1 MKDKK
6 YITKLLN
13 KEVLRLLNEA
23 YLSEVIVIE
32 SVDSDFCHK
41 PEETSRYFID
51 KILDVLDNGENIIGE
66 PPSECD
72 SDFFLEEG
80 MEVPSKMYYDFLYI
94 AFDDVVDEVYYKDNG
109 KDKKNLADK
118 LNEYFKFCNN
128 CIEVLKEKK
137 PYHTLRLDYP
147 NIYLE
152 VDEFLKGV
160 HEDLESEGYDGRGFK
175 IGGDDEVKL

>member
-6 YITKLLN
+6 NITKLLN
-13 KEVLRLLNEA
+13 KEVLRLLTEA
-23 YLSEVIVIE
+23 YQAEVRVIE
-32 SVDSDFCHK
+32 SIDSDFCHK

-51 KILDVLDNGENIIGE
+51 KILDVQDNGENIIGG
-66 PPSECD
+66 PPGECV
-72 SDFFLEEG
+72 SVFFLEEG
-80 MEVPSKMYYDFLYI
+80 MEVPKKMYFDFIYI
-94 AFDDVVDEVYYKDNG
+94 AFDDVVDEVYNKDKG

-118 LNEYFKFCNN
+118 LNEYFQFFNN

-147 NIYLE
+147 NIYLD

-160 HEDLESEGYDGRGFK
+160 HEDLESEGYD
-175 IGGDDEVKL
+175 EAML